1 MDIHSFWFQ
10 IRSKLNLSK
19 ALKIRLLTVNRVFL
33 TYYSAHTIWIY
44 ERWKLRTVCSWVTVV
59 CPSLA
64 FTRWNDN
71 RIQNGCLTFSGI
83 VTRTWLIRS
92 AMFEYWSNTFN
103 MLSAFYPP
111 PSKKKSTQQTH
122 GDEINCQISHAGFP
136 RWFFFLRQLFLFFPI
151 LINDVDSAWLPFAL
165 DLDNSYIYPD
175 YIYYYFFF
183 LHSCQNDVF
192 SDMIYS
198 IYHLSVRLV
207 FR

>member
-83 VTRTWLIRS
+83 VTCTWLIRS

-111 PSKKKSTQQTH
+111 PPKKNLHNKRTVTKSIVKYRTRDFLDGFFSSDNFSFFSRFWLMTWTVH
-122 GDEINCQISHAGFP
+122 GFHSH
-136 RWFFFLRQLFLFFPI
+136 
-151 LINDVDSAWLPFAL
+151 
-165 DLDNSYIYPD
+165 
-175 YIYYYFFF
+175 
-183 LHSCQNDVF
+183 
-192 SDMIYS
+192 S
-198 IYHLSVRLV
+198 I
-207 FR
+207 